1 MDGYG
6 RLLWETGMAF
16 SRNAIAAGA
25 LMILLGIGV
34 LSYWSA
40 VRDEADRGWVTH
52 THLVLEKLQAVL
64 IDITQA
70 ETGQRGYILTGEE
83 KYLGPYQAGLD
94 QVHRDMEE
102 VGKLTADNDTQQ
114 AAIKSLKTV
123 VDARLALLGGR
134 EEIRRRAG
142 LTAGAEAVA
151 KGNGE
156 ELMNAIRERIKE
168 LRSTEHRLLRI
179 RLQTAAPA

>member
-1 MDGYG
+1 M
-6 RLLWETGMAF
+6 TF
-16 SRNAIAAGA
+16 SSKAIAACA

-34 LSYWSA
+34 LSYWST

-83 KYLGPYQAGLD
+83 KNLGPYQAGLD

-114 AAIKSLKTV
+114 AAIKSLRPV
-123 VDARLALLGGR
+123 VDARLALVAGR
-134 EEIRRRAG
+134 EGIRRRAG
-142 LTAGAEAVA
+142 LTAGADAVG
-151 KGNGE
+151 KGHGE
-156 ELMNAIRERIKE
+156 GLMSAIRCRIKRIGPTSE
-168 LRSTEHRLLRI
+168 RLVN
-179 RLQTAAPA
+179 